1 MRIPQTFNTLTVW
14 VILCGSV
21 RMAVDREENK
31 VPLYAVANGESV
43 SEIRNIG
50 PENRNRRAAWPIH
63 EGREIWGVD
72 GAFADISWRREC
84 VKGGVA
90 PSANELAWFYRPLHG
105 IRHRKIWSS
114 QCACR
119 GQKVN
124 SIPLNCVLTRE
135 FLVKTK
141 CLLVASWTVK
151 IAPVLESSFSGFLQD
166 LIRFKKIDDICDCKL
181 LNGQTGT
188 IQFGKV
194 GKIFTDFTFPDQ

>member
-90 PSANELAWFYRPLHG
+90 PSANELAWFYRVSYIGHAGGVP
-105 IRHRKIWSS
+105 KAWSS
-114 QCACR
+114 C
-119 GQKVN
+119 
-124 SIPLNCVLTRE
+124 SISEPMKQNALLLFELCNWQHSDPMASYSGTGWQWTRQWVGV
-135 FLVKTK
+135 F
-141 CLLVASWTVK
+141 
-151 IAPVLESSFSGFLQD
+151 FS
-166 LIRFKKIDDICDCKL
+166 
-181 LNGQTGT
+181 
-188 IQFGKV
+188 
-194 GKIFTDFTFPDQ
+194 